1 MIEYEKFIYLDMY
14 KTGSTYVV
22 SLLNRLMPTKPVRS
36 FRHAPLTRGRPFNW
50 KQGKYAFATVR
61 NPWDWYVSM
70 WAYSIQQPNVLF
82 FRDVR
87 SVLGPEE
94 AKKLFD
100 PENPKESF
108 AIWLK
113 SINDPVFLKK
123 VMTGHPYS
131 RSSVNRF
138 LGFYSYRFIRVTTP
152 HPALFLHRWY
162 MWNTSRAIAHQ
173 KRWAIYDRV
182 FKSETLTED
191 FSDFVLENQER
202 CGFKPNARGIL
213 KRNAPTPKNTSN
225 RTLRSYRDYYTPELR
240 DLVAKR
246 DRLLIELFGYEF

>member
-22 SLLNRLMPTKPVRS
+22 QLLNKLMPDKPVRS
-36 FRHAPLTRGRPFNW
+36 FRHAPLTKGRPFFW
-50 KQGKYAFATVR
+50 KQGKFAFATVR

-70 WAYSIQQPNVLF
+70 WAYSIEQPNVLF

-87 SVLGPEE
+87 AALGEE
-94 AKKLFD
+94 KAKQLFD
-100 PENPKESF
+100 AGNPKESF
-108 AIWLK
+108 ALWLK

-123 VMTGHPYS
+123 TMTEHPYS
-131 RSSVNRF
+131 RTSVNKF

-152 HPALFLHRWY
+152 HPSLFLHTWY
-162 MWNTSRAIAHQ
+162 MWNMDRAIAHQ

-182 FKSETLTED
+182 FKSESLTND
-191 FSDFVLENQER
+191 FSEFVLENQVR
-202 CGFKPNARGIL
+202 CGFKDNAKGIL
-213 KRNAPTPKNTSN
+213 KRNAPVPKNTSG
-225 RTLRSYRDYYTPELR
+225 RTLSTYRDYYTDELR
-240 DLVAKR
+240 DLVASR

>member
-22 SLLNRLMPTKPVRS
+22 GLLNKLMPEKPVRS
-36 FRHAPLTRGRPFNW
+36 LRHAPLTKGRPFNW

-87 SVLGPEE
+87 SVLGEKGSKE
-94 AKKLFD
+94 LFD
-100 PENPKESF
+100 AENPKESF
-108 AIWLK
+108 GRWLRAL
-113 SINDPVFLKK
+113 SDPAFLKV
-123 VMTGHPYS
+123 VMKGHPYS
-131 RSSVNRF
+131 RSSVSTF

-152 HPALFLHRWY
+152 HPSIFLRRWY
-162 MWNTSRAIAHQ
+162 IWNMDRAIAHQ
-173 KRWAIYDRV
+173 KRFAIYDRV
-182 FKSETLTED
+182 FRSETLTEE
-191 FSDFVLENQER
+191 FSEFVLANQER
-202 CGFKPNARGIL
+202 FGFKPNAKGIL

-225 RTLRSYRDYYTPELR
+225 RTLTSYRDYYTDDLR
-240 DLVAKR
+240 DLVAR
-246 DRLLIELFGYEF
+246 RERLLIDLFGYEF

>member
-22 SLLNRLMPTKPVRS
+22 SLLNKLMAGKPVRS
-36 FRHAPLTRGRPFNW
+36 FRHAPLTRGRPFFW
-50 KQGKYAFATVR
+50 KQGKFAFATVR

-87 SVLGPEE
+87 AALGEE
-94 AKKLFD
+94 DAKKLFD

-108 AIWLK
+108 ALWLK
-113 SINDPVFLKK
+113 SINDPVFLSKT
-123 VMTGHPYS
+123 MTEHPYS
-131 RSSVNRF
+131 RSSVNKF

-152 HPALFLHRWY
+152 HPAIFLHTWY
-162 MWNTSRAIAHQ
+162 MWSMNRAIAHQ
-173 KRWAIYDRV
+173 KRWAIYDKV

-191 FSDFVLENQER
+191 FSEFVLENQAR
-202 CGFKPNARGIL
+202 CGFRENARGIL

-225 RTLRSYRDYYTPELR
+225 RTLNSYRDYYTDELR

-246 DRLLIELFGYEF
+246 DRLLIELFDYQF